1 LLSEA
6 LTLDYRLALGSGRLG
21 SGTWHLGLS
30 LVLALKVNASIDN
43 PLLHG
48 IKSNV
53 NIENDA
59 SSTCDARLFVLVP
72 SSSRGQMA
80 RKPTDTAIFSLR
92 IREELRKRIER
103 EAQRQERSMN
113 TEIIERLE
121 ESFRREDN
129 DAGARRVAALA
140 FADVMYEMTDHMQS
154 LEQMRRALKDIEQRL
169 QRATKKDE
177 PK

>member
-1 LLSEA
+1 
-6 LTLDYRLALGSGRLG
+6 
-21 SGTWHLGLS
+21 
-30 LVLALKVNASIDN
+30 
-43 PLLHG
+43 
-48 IKSNV
+48 
-53 NIENDA
+53 
-59 SSTCDARLFVLVP
+59 
-72 SSSRGQMA
+72 MA